1 MSHSVVVVIPC
12 YRVKAHVLQVI
23 SSIGP
28 EVDLIYAVD
37 DACPEDSGNF
47 IEQNCADPR
56 LRVLRHVKN
65 QGVGGAV
72 KTGYRHALHQGAHIV
87 VKVDG
92 DGQMDPRMIPHF
104 IKPLLDGRA
113 DYAKGNRFY
122 DLEHIQR
129 MPSLRLFGN
138 GVLSLVAKIST
149 GYWNLFDVTNGF
161 TAIHGKVLRHLPL
174 EKVSNR
180 YFFETDMLFRLN
192 TIRAVTIDIPMDAVY
207 GNETSS
213 LKIGNILLEFGSKHL
228 KNICKRIFYNYFL
241 RDMTAASLELLA
253 GICLLVFGV
262 AFGTFH
268 WIQSL
273 TTGTPT
279 PTGTIM
285 LAALPALVGLQLL
298 LAFVSFDVAN
308 VPRQPIH
315 PDLPDRRSPGD

>member
-1 MSHSVVVVIPC
+1 MSHPIAVVIPS
-12 YRVKAHVLQVI
+12 YRVKAHILEVI
-23 SSIGP
+23 SRIGP
-28 EVDLIYAVD
+28 EVSRIYVVD
-37 DACPEDSGNF
+37 DACPEESGRF
-47 IEQNCADPR
+47 VEQHCMDPR
-56 LRVLRHVKN
+56 VQVLRHTDN

-72 KTGYRHALHQGAHIV
+72 KTGYRQALHQGAHIV

-92 DGQMDPRMIPHF
+92 DGQMDPRLIPHF

-138 GVLSLVAKIST
+138 AVLSLVAKIST
-149 GYWNLFDVTNGF
+149 GYWNLFDVTNGY

-192 TIRAVTIDIPMDAVY
+192 TIRAVAMDIPMDAVY

-262 AFGTFH
+262 AFGIFH

-273 TTGTPT
+273 ATGTPA

-315 PDLPDRRSPGD
+315 PDLPDRRSPGE